1 MLKKEKYAGKNFKS
15 KIRRNKAT
23 GCGKYEAG
31 GRTLE
36 DGCKATAQ
44 SGKAGRGSD
53 PDGGY
58 PGRCGFYNEEKG
70 SSDLLCG

>member
-44 SGKAGRGSD
+44 SGKAGRGSEK
-53 PDGGY
+53 DGG
-58 PGRCGFYNEEKG
+58 GGFYNEEKG